1 MGFIFGGPTAWK
13 VKPCGEIVV
22 AFHWVN
28 KEPSLCIYPA
38 RKRPGSSVFV
48 IPLGLAHAYANRHGY
63 PPDGAIARCMVA
75 AQVMAMEPSKDTVH
89 NILTAILDNLED
101 LVRMPPE
108 APQRDKTPA
117 LGVATLYSG
126 GSKIAESEIT
136 VGPEKL
142 H

>member
-28 KEPSLCIYPA
+28 KEPSMCLYPA
-38 RKRPGSSVFV
+38 RKRLGSAVFV
-48 IPLGLAHAYANRHGY
+48 IPLSLAHAYADRNGY
-63 PPDGAIARCMVA
+63 PTKGAIAQCINA
-75 AQVMAMEPSKDTVH
+75 ARVMAMEPLKDTVH
-89 NILTAILDNLED
+89 NILTAVLDNLED

-108 APQRDKTPA
+108 FHEKDKSPA
-117 LGVATLYSG
+117 LGVATLYSKG
-126 GSKIAESEIT
+126 ERIAEGEIT
-136 VGPEKL
+136 VGPDTL